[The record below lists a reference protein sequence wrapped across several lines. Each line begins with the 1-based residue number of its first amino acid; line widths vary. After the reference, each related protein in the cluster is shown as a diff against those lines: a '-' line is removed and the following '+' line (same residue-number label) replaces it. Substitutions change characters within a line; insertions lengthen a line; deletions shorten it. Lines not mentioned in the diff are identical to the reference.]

1 MLFRSLTA
9 FAALVAY
16 AAAVPAHSLAWHAL
30 HDVTRTVLKEG
41 KGPTPSHFHLVTVS
55 YKGTLK
61 SGKAFDSSK
70 SFSFVLGKGDVID
83 CWDKGVAQMHVGETA
98 KLSCP
103 SETAGICD
111 GSKPSR
117 IHNEPLTSTG
127 CVLHRSRGTS
137 NSSPH
142 TMPVVTSALPPSPQ
156 ATGCSCAATSSVSI
170 LARACTWA
178 IHPPTARPREPQ
190 V

>member
-1 MLFRSLTA
+1 MFRTLTA

-61 SGKAFDSSK
+61 SGKEFDSSK

-103 SETAGICD
+103 SETAYG
-111 GSKPSR
+111 R
-117 IHNEPLTSTG
+117 
-127 CVLHRSRGTS
+127 RGAGNGLIPPNADLDFEVELYS
-137 NSSPH
+137 FKKA
-142 TMPVVTSALPPSPQ
+142 SAAEKTEQ
-156 ATGCSCAATSSVSI
+156 
-170 LARACTWA
+170 
-178 IHPPTARPREPQ
+178 
-190 V
+190 